1 MLSLRQVYDF
11 NSIIFLENFNEDD
24 GLYYIADDYN
34 VKHMELYIGVVFQ
47 NVSFISSV
55 EQLSEQGVENC

>member
-1 MLSLRQVYDF
+1 MLSLRRVYDF

-34 VKHMELYIGVVFQ
+34 VKHMELYMSVVF
-47 NVSFISSV
+47 
-55 EQLSEQGVENC
+55 

>member
-1 MLSLRQVYDF
+1 MLSLRRVYDF

-34 VKHMELYIGVVFQ
+34 VKHMELYMGVMFQ
-47 NVSFISSV
+47 NVNFISSV
-55 EQLSEQGVENC
+55 EKLSEQCVKNP

>member
-1 MLSLRQVYDF
+1 MLSLRRVYDF

-34 VKHMELYIGVVFQ
+34 VKRMELYMSVVFQ

>member
-1 MLSLRQVYDF
+1 MLSLRRVYDF

-34 VKHMELYIGVVFQ
+34 VKHMELYMSVVFQ
-47 NVSFISSV
+47 NVSFTSSV
-55 EQLSEQGVENC
+55 EQLSEQGVKNC

>member
-1 MLSLRQVYDF
+1 MLSSRRVYDF

-34 VKHMELYIGVVFQ
+34 VKHMELCMSVVFQ

-55 EQLSEQGVENC
+55 GQLSEQGVENC